1 MIGLLQRVK
10 SASVTVDGQVIGSA
24 GQGLLVLVC
33 AEKGD
38 TEEQSE
44 KLAKKVLAYRIFE
57 DENGKMNKSLSDIG
71 GDILIVSQFT
81 LAAETSKGLRPSFTP
96 AADPETGKKLYE
108 HFVSTVKES
117 GLRTETGEFGAY
129 MQVALV
135 NDGPVTIWLKC

>member
-1 MIGLLQRVK
+1 MIGLLQRVQ
-10 SASVTVDGQVIGSA
+10 SASVTVEGKVIGSS
-24 GQGLLVLVC
+24 GKGLMVLVC

-57 DENGKMNKSLSDIG
+57 DEKGKMNKSLTDIQ

-81 LAAETSKGLRPSFTP
+81 LAADTAKGLRPSFTP

-108 HFVSTVKES
+108 HFVETVKQS

-129 MQVALV
+129 MQVSLV

>member
-57 DENGKMNKSLSDIG
+57 DENGKMNKSLTDIG

-108 HFVSTVKES
+108 HFVSKVKES

-135 NDGPVTIWLKC
+135 NDGPVTIWLKS

>member
-1 MIGLLQRVK
+1 MIGLLQRVQ
-10 SASVTVDGQVIGSA
+10 SASVTVEGKVIGSA
-24 GQGLLVLVC
+24 GKGLMVLVC

-38 TEEQSE
+38 TEEQCE

-57 DENGKMNKSLSDIG
+57 DEKGKMNKSLTDIQ

-81 LAAETSKGLRPSFTP
+81 LAADTAKGLRPSFTP

-108 HFVSTVKES
+108 HFVETVKQS
-117 GLRTETGEFGAY
+117 GLRTETGEFGTY
-129 MQVALV
+129 MQVSLV